1 MTRTFETSLIRF
13 SRLWMV
19 AALLAALLLTWTGTT
34 VRAGAAFIKAA
45 QNPITTF
52 GGPGSTTI
60 SWDTGNG
67 QNAEIWGGFDN
78 QGAVNGPYPAPPTG
92 SFDSGPIAAG
102 HSASYYLYT
111 VGKGQLL
118 APVLTVTVKILLV
131 DPCVIGQCIKN
142 VVTAPGGTFVK
153 ITFTTSQA
161 TVPALTVS
169 KAGPGCV
176 ATATDVHSTLPL
188 LAGAQTMH
196 TLGVAGLIAER
207 TYHYLITAGNAQKTG
222 CFTTLMRLVTVNF
235 AEITVV
241 DDSDGGFDGAG
252 DLTFSFTAAG
262 VSGTKYGQVSVA
274 SGSPPVHPNRTIVV
288 TNAPASLSLA
298 VAGWDEDCGGP
309 FVSTCY
315 QPFCVEGSCPDHG
328 SDGSYD
334 WATAA
339 DTYNVAVKPNA
350 KDGFDENFTAPFTLS
365 TLKYELQFKVTGT
378 YKVEYK

>member
-1 MTRTFETSLIRF
+1 MTRTFATSLIRF
-13 SRLWMV
+13 SRLWVV
-19 AALLAALLLTWTGTT
+19 AALLGALLLTWTGTT

-45 QNPITTF
+45 PNPITTF
-52 GGPGSTTI
+52 GGSGSTTI

-78 QGAVNGPYPAPPTG
+78 QGPVNGPYPAPPTG
-92 SFDSGPIAAG
+92 SFDSGPIAVG
-102 HSASYYLYT
+102 QSVSYYLYT

-118 APVLTVTVKILLV
+118 APVLTVTVKVLLV
-131 DPCVIGQCIKN
+131 DPCTFSQCIKN
-142 VVTAPGGTFVK
+142 VNPTVGGTFVK
-153 ITFTTSQA
+153 VGFTTSQA

-176 ATATDVHSTLPL
+176 ATSTDVHSTLPL
-188 LAGAQTMH
+188 LAGAQTTH
-196 TLGVAGLIAER
+196 TLGVAGLTTDR
-207 TYHYLITAGNAQKTG
+207 TYHYLITAGNVQKTG
-222 CFTTLMRLVTVNF
+222 CFPTLKRQVTVNF
-235 AEITVV
+235 AEITVI
-241 DDSDGGFDGAG
+241 DDSDDLSAG
-252 DLTFSFTAAG
+252 DLTFYFTAAG
-262 VSGTKYGQVSVA
+262 VSGTKYGQVSVE

-315 QPFCVEGSCPDHG
+315 QPFCVEGQPCPDHG

-334 WATAA
+334 WATAKG
-339 DTYNVAVKPNA
+339 TYNVAVKPNA
-350 KDGFDENFTAPFTLS
+350 VDGFDENFTAPFTIN
-365 TLKYELQFKVTGT
+365 TTAYDVKFKVTGT